1 MIDGNKI
8 EKIIIIIGCHPD
20 KIKNKKILDECID
33 SLSPKFDII
42 LTSHYPIDE
51 HFQKK
56 INYSIYDK
64 KNEFIDLGSILIW
77 YKSDKVD
84 YQLHVKQEKN
94 NSYSVLKNLFNALN
108 LVKDYYD
115 SFYYIEY
122 DCIFSEEDIGKLIS
136 IKENLQTKKASFFK
150 REDNFLHS
158 ICFFSEIKFFLEN
171 VKNVSSLEDYLNF
184 CKNNIKDKYPILEF
198 FLYYQ
203 FLDKNVLDKINF
215 INISP
220 TQFFLKSEMD
230 VSSIL
235 NTGFNHPIYV
245 VNLKNEKRLFIL
257 YVNDR
262 VSRFETE
269 KIMSIYLD
277 NNHLI
282 NLDIGTYKFWI
293 EIFPL
298 NDDFSIT
305 VNDKTNVYNKNTL
318 YNDYLNYIEFKN

>member
-1 MIDGNKI
+1 
-8 EKIIIIIGCHPD
+8 
-20 KIKNKKILDECID
+20 
-33 SLSPKFDII
+33 
-42 LTSHYPIDE
+42 
-51 HFQKK
+51 
-56 INYSIYDK
+56 
-64 KNEFIDLGSILIW
+64 
-77 YKSDKVD
+77 
-84 YQLHVKQEKN
+84 
-94 NSYSVLKNLFNALN
+94 
-108 LVKDYYD
+108 
-115 SFYYIEY
+115 
-122 DCIFSEEDIGKLIS
+122 
-136 IKENLQTKKASFFK
+136 
-150 REDNFLHS
+150 
-158 ICFFSEIKFFLEN
+158 
-171 VKNVSSLEDYLNF
+171 
-184 CKNNIKDKYPILEF
+184 
-198 FLYYQ
+198 
-203 FLDKNVLDKINF
+203 
-215 INISP
+215 
-220 TQFFLKSEMD
+220 MD
-230 VSSIL
+230 VSSVL